1 MSFVLL
7 QLGND
12 HNNDTQS
19 VCQTLDIEGAL
30 ELQCLQHV
38 KVRIEIYLLFRNY
51 VFTLLML
58 FIRAF

>member
-1 MSFVLL
+1 MCFMLL

-19 VCQTLDIEGAL
+19 VCQTLDIEGA
-30 ELQCLQHV
+30 LQCLQHV